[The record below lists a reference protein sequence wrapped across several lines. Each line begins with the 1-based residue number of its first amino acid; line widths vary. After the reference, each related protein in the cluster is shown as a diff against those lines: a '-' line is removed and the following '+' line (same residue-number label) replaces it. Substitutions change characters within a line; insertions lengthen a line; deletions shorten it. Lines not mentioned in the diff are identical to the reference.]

1 MIAFLITKLV
11 EYVKDTRIGYGDI
24 KSSFEELLRKDNSV
38 KIHDKYI
45 ASSTEIYR
53 VKNGLSFQII
63 NHVFEVKSVSYH
75 MKCTCPAL

>member
-45 ASSTEIYR
+45 ASSCYR
-53 VKNGLSFQII
+53 NIQSQKRII
-63 NHVFEVKSVSYH
+63 ISDNKP
-75 MKCTCPAL
+75 CL